1 MFWRKSA
8 QKILD
13 EDTGTWHKDLFF
25 MKIQALL
32 QVLVLKCWMVDS
44 MNKTSSSFTLSL
56 TYP

>member
-13 EDTGTWHKDLFF
+13 EDTGTLHKDLFF

-32 QVLVLKCWMVDS
+32 QVLVLKCWMVGH
-44 MNKTSSSFTLSL
+44 NE
-56 TYP
+56 